1 MKMNKL
7 SDNWIILMLLL
18 GLFTL
23 IKSAKFGRLLQYDP
37 YCNRF
42 DI

>member
-1 MKMNKL
+1 MNKL
-7 SDNWIILMLLL
+7 SNYSMMLMLLIEL
-18 GLFTL
+18 ITL
-23 IKSAKFGRLLQYDP
+23 INGAKFGRLLQYDP